1 MKATLAKKESS
12 SPTERGQQCLGYKGV
27 QLTVLLKSFVKKSY
41 KSSLHS
47 FFLIFKC

>member
-27 QLTVLLKSFVKKSY
+27 QLTVLLNLLLRKAINQVFIL
-41 KSSLHS
+41 SS
-47 FFLIFKC
+47 